1 MKQAS
6 SIKIVVWRGL
16 GTGYE
21 LADGVIENSGKDSQH
36 VSDIMGCRSK
46 DQQRR
51 RNSVIPEVE
60 NQRYVIIQFMFVE
73 PPLGLTY
80 EDVLLV
86 PRRSRITSRRE
97 VDTCSRFS
105 RRIDLATPIVSAN
118 MDTVTEADMAI
129 AMARL
134 GGIGVIHR
142 FMSVEQEVNQV
153 RKVKRS
159 ESTFIENPYAL
170 RPTNTVGDALKLM
183 EEHGIT
189 GILVT
194 DEAGMLRGI
203 LTARD
208 LLFQEEKH
216 VRIEEVMT
224 PRERLI
230 TAPLGTDVEEAKKM
244 FARHKVEKLPLIDG
258 EGKLRGLLTSKD
270 IYKRVLFPNAS
281 KDDKGRL
288 RVAAAVGV
296 VGDFLER
303 AQELHAAGADA
314 LVIDIAHG
322 HSENAICALKM
333 IRARLG
339 SDVEIIAG
347 NVATAEG
354 VEDLAAEGA
363 DAIKVG
369 VGPGS
374 ICITRIVAGV
384 GVPQFT
390 ALVECV
396 TAADKA
402 GIPVIAD
409 GGIQASGDITKAL
422 GAGAATVMI
431 GNLLAGTRESPG
443 ITINRDGRKFKIC
456 RGMASLE
463 AAVQRQ
469 HRESTG
475 LGLGEDLDS
484 LVPEGVEAMVPFR
497 GDVAEVVTQLVGG
510 LRSGMSYCDARTVA
524 ELRQNARFIRMT
536 EAGRRES
543 NFHGVELV

>member
-1 MKQAS
+1 MALE
-6 SIKIVVWRGL
+6 IP
-16 GTGYE
+16 
-21 LADGVIENSGKDSQH
+21 LA
-36 VSDIMGCRSK
+36 
-46 DQQRR
+46 
-51 RNSVIPEVE
+51 
-60 NQRYVIIQFMFVE
+60 
-73 PPLGLTY
+73 LTY
-80 EDVLLV
+80 EDVLLA
-86 PRRSRITSRRE
+86 PRRSRIASRRN

-105 RRIDLATPIVSAN
+105 RRIEIATPIVSAN
-118 MDTVTEADMAI
+118 MDTVTEADMAA

-142 FMSVEQEVNQV
+142 FMSLEVEAQQV

-159 ESTFIENPYAL
+159 ESIFIENPYAL
-170 RPTNTVGDALKLM
+170 HAHNTVGDALKLM
-183 EEHGIT
+183 DEQGIT

-194 DEAGMLRGI
+194 DEHGVLEGI

-208 LLFQEEKH
+208 LLFREDMH
-216 VRIEEVMT
+216 VRIREVMT

-230 TAPLGTDVEEAKKM
+230 TAPVGTGVEEAKQI
-244 FARHKVEKLPLIDG
+244 FAKHKIEKLPLVDS
-258 EGKLRGLLTSKD
+258 EGRLRGLVTSKD

-296 VGDFLER
+296 VGDYIER
-303 AQELHAAGADA
+303 AQELHRAGADA

-322 HSENAICALKM
+322 HSENC
-333 IRARLG
+333 IRALETIRAKLG
-339 SDVEIIAG
+339 DGIEIVAG

-354 VEDLAAEGA
+354 VHDLVEAGA
-363 DAIKVG
+363 DSIKVG

-384 GVPQFT
+384 GVPQLT
-390 ALVECV
+390 AVFEC
-396 TAADKA
+396 AEEADKM
-402 GIPVIAD
+402 GLPIIAD

-422 GAGAATVMI
+422 AAGASSVMI

-443 ITINRDGRKFKIC
+443 LTVTRSGRKFKIC

-469 HRESTG
+469 HRESMG
-475 LGLGEDLDS
+475 QGLGEDLDS
-484 LVPEGVEAMVPFR
+484 VVPEGVEAMVPFR
-497 GDVAEVVTQLVGG
+497 GDVSEVVTQLVGG
-510 LRSGMSYCDARTVA
+510 LRSGMSYCDAATLP
-524 ELRQNARFIRMT
+524 ELRENARFIRMT

-543 NFHGVELV
+543 TFHGVELV